1 MSPLFCIGF
10 HYTHPSL
17 NYANNDAYVEYIK
30 ERASIEYSYH
40 KHVDG
45 DGNIVNETS
54 NAVSG
59 GCFNSGR
66 HIHTESCKFK
76 NVTATNHDVHSLYV
90 GHPYCWHCDHC
101 GVNIN
106 SDTDGNIY
114 HECTWTATVKKYTCG
129 EKPYNIWDTDCGKTE
144 ETIESAQIVFK

>member
-1 MSPLFCIGF
+1 MTQDKR
-10 HYTHPSL
+10 HYAPH
-17 NYANNDAYVEYIK
+17 AGNDAYVEYIK

-45 DGNIVNETS
+45 DGNIVNKTS
-54 NAVSG
+54 NSVSG